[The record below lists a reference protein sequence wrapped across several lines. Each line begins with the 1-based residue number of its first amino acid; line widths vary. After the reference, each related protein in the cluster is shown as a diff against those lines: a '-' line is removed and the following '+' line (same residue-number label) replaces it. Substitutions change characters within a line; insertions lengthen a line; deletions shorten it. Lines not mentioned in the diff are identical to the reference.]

1 MMDEKKSESKHIVL
15 DLDFKKMQED
25 IAQLRVEIS
34 MLMLERD
41 EIVHHQNPN
50 IEAAYILELGV
61 LEYRL
66 YELEC
71 NILRAQRKMQLMQ
84 VYINRQEHPDMKAV
98 EHVLTREFE
107 EYEKKIQEHLAQI
120 NKALDRSSGT
130 LLSESETKELKS
142 LYRNIVKLLHPDLHP
157 ELSPELQELF
167 VKAVEAYKNGD
178 LAELRIIECVIDG
191 REQRDLSASP
201 VDTLNKERERLEK
214 LVQKL
219 AERIENLKNEYPYI
233 LHEFLDNPEKM
244 AERKK
249 MLEESIA
256 TAQEF
261 LQECHERAAEM
272 WRVEV

>member
-84 VYINRQEHPDMKAV
+84 VYINRQEHPDMKEV

-120 NKALDRSSGT
+120 NKALDRSSRT